1 MTPPRSWS
9 PRPAAIALAWVSAA
23 VALLLTVLGPD
34 ATTRLLMGT
43 GTALVV
49 ALAAYG
55 TLVRPRLTAD
65 DSGLTVR
72 TLTGRHHL
80 PWHEVHVKLVHT
92 RRLGREAAT
101 LELDW
106 HRGEDEQLFVL
117 TPTDLGADP
126 RDVADVLHAL
136 RP

>member
-1 MTPPRSWS
+1 VTPPRSWS
-9 PRPAAIALAWVSAA
+9 PRPAAIALAWVLAA

-49 ALAAYG
+49 AMAAYG
-55 TLVRPRLTAD
+55 TVVRPRLTAD

>member
-1 MTPPRSWS
+1 M
-9 PRPAAIALAWVSAA
+9 ALLWVLTA

-34 ATTRLLMGT
+34 AAARLFMGT
-43 GTALVV
+43 GTALVL

-55 TLVRPRLTAD
+55 TFVRPRLTAD
-65 DSGLTVR
+65 DTGLTVR
-72 TLTGRHHL
+72 TLTGPRHL

-92 RRLGREAAT
+92 RRLGREVAT

-106 HRGEDEQLFVL
+106 HRGEDEQLYVL

-126 RDVADVLHAL
+126 REVADVLHAL

>member
-1 MTPPRSWS
+1 M
-9 PRPAAIALAWVSAA
+9 ALLWVLTA

-34 ATTRLLMGT
+34 AATRLFMGT
-43 GTALVV
+43 GTALVL

-55 TLVRPRLTAD
+55 TFVRPRLTAD
-65 DSGLTVR
+65 DTGLTVR
-72 TLTGRHHL
+72 TLTGPRHL
-80 PWHEVHVKLVHT
+80 PWHEVHVKLAHT
-92 RRLGREAAT
+92 RRLGREVAT

-106 HRGEDEQLFVL
+106 HRGEDEQLYVL

-126 RDVADVLHAL
+126 REVADVLHAL